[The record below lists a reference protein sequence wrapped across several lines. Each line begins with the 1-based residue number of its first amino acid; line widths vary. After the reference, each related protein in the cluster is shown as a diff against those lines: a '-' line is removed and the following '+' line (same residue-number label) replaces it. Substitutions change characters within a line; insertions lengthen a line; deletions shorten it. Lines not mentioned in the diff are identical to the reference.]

1 MTIGPN
7 APLAEISG
15 LGNYAGRG
23 CGLRYLTRA
32 SAGVF
37 RIAARLGE
45 VAISVFEKWVLVT
58 MAELFFE
65 PKVSVVLMLWSLNG
79 AFGAVGI
86 VL

>member
-1 MTIGPN
+1 M
-7 APLAEISG
+7 
-15 LGNYAGRG
+15 
-23 CGLRYLTRA
+23 
-32 SAGVF
+32 F

-65 PKVSVVLMLWSLNG
+65 PKISVVLMLWSFNG